1 MQPSSPFGHH
11 SIFHYA
17 DDRSSTSSR
26 HSSVQEQCSPVNRL
40 EDNGIVNKAPESNER
55 NTDAEPNE
63 TTGAKVR
70 ECSEEVP
77 KLPTNL
83 SETKLRHGSGSSH
96 EGDNEVSSVD
106 TCLNK
111 TLDGSDSEADGRN
124 LSEETDYQF
133 ENVEES
139 GVKET
144 HPRNCD
150 TDPEDE
156 VYANFKDSVS
166 FRTNNIETENVQ
178 QLSKSD
184 AYDTRQKAKAP
195 VPQPRLSLKT
205 RAPDPYDYLP
215 KRAFTFQ
222 AESSL
227 MYHEIQ
233 GRQIVRSESNSADT
247 ISTSSTET
255 FENYEQ
261 KLEEDVIYDVP
272 RPLNT

>member
-11 SIFHYA
+11 GIFRYA
-17 DDRSSTSSR
+17 DDRSSTNSR
-26 HSSVQEQCSPVNRL
+26 HSSVQEQGSPVNRL

-55 NTDAEPNE
+55 NSDAEPNE
-63 TTGAKVR
+63 TTDPKVR

-83 SETKLRHGSGSSH
+83 SETKLKHGNGCSH
-96 EGDNEVSSVD
+96 EDGNEVSSVD
-106 TCLNK
+106 TCSNK
-111 TLDGSDSEADGRN
+111 SLDGSDSEADGRN
-124 LSEETDYQF
+124 DNEETDYQF
-133 ENVEES
+133 ENAKES
-139 GVKET
+139 DVNET
-144 HPRNCD
+144 HAMNCD
-150 TDPEDE
+150 TDVEDE
-156 VYANFKDSVS
+156 VYANFKDSAS
-166 FRTNNIETENVQ
+166 FRTNNVETKNVQ
-178 QLSKSD
+178 QRSKSET
-184 AYDTRQKAKAP
+184 YDTRPKTKAP

-222 AESSL
+222 AESSF
-227 MYHEIQ
+227 MYHENL
-233 GRQIVRSESNSADT
+233 GRQIVRNETNSSDT
-247 ISTSSTET
+247 SSTSSTDT